1 MKILIAEDDKDLG
14 SVLREYLILKGYE
27 VTLAEN
33 GQLALEAFHSCQPD
47 ICVFDVMMP
56 VMDGFTLAQ
65 KVMGLN
71 PDMPFVFLT
80 ARAMQED
87 KLKGLGMGA
96 ADYITKPFD
105 PEELIIRLQNILKR
119 YQLAESTDLVISD
132 TKLDVNTLTLHCCGN
147 KHILTDKEAKLI
159 DYLFNHK
166 NTIVSRQEVLNAI
179 WGESDFF
186 VGRSMDVFISRI
198 RKCLAKDTGIN
209 IRTVRG
215 KGFIMELNS

>member
-14 SVLREYLILKGYE
+14 SVLREYLIIKGYE

-33 GQLALEAFHSCQPD
+33 GQLAFEAFQSSQPD

-65 KVMGLN
+65 KVMSIN

-80 ARAMQED
+80 ARAMKED

-105 PEELIIRLQNILKR
+105 PEELIIRLQNILRR
-119 YQLAESTDLVISD
+119 YQVAESTDLVISD
-132 TKLDVNTLTLHCCGN
+132 TKLDINTLTLHCCGT
-147 KHILTDKEAKLI
+147 KYILTDKEAELI
-159 DYLFNHK
+159 KYLFNHK
-166 NTIVSRQEVLNAI
+166 ETIVSRQEVLNAI

-198 RKCLAKDTGIN
+198 RKYLAKDTGIN

-215 KGFIMELNS
+215 KGFIMELQA